1 MKAMNTLRTI
11 ATSLLMAVAVA
22 QAAAQNS
29 IDRMMDKFSSRG
41 TSRYTSA
48 VERDP
53 ATRRVKKV
61 VNVLELSYTG
71 MDKFIDAFKREAS
84 TGNFAEKRTKDGLT
98 LMLTVRTPRQN
109 RIYLLRCTAPYT
121 RRNGETE
128 YYSAKVTVIIKY

>member
-29 IDRMMDKFSSRG
+29 IDRMMDNFSSRG

-109 RIYLLRCTAPYT
+109 RIYMLRCTAPYT